1 MKLIT
6 ARCPDCGA
14 DLNIPEGSGSVKCE
28 YCGSN
33 VTVSD
38 VLGST
43 DVVRNCMI
51 LAYDALKIENY
62 KDAYDHFNRAIE
74 NDMKNY
80 SAWMGK
86 AICTG
91 QLNKIANPRFD
102 EITAMFE
109 NALNYAPADK
119 QENLKKN
126 IAAETPKVVRHLV
139 KNEEL
144 LLDLYDLAADSD
156 VSATAEDI
164 RNNFKKSREGATQIL
179 QKAHEY
185 DPANEEVNTLLNEF
199 LAGKHLNPGPTK
211 KPAEKMTPP
220 ESAYFKDLSKNQN
233 VQAPPPEILF
243 PKSTPVQNTKKSG
256 CFGVVIVLALIAG
269 TGLLIFL

>member
-1 MKLIT
+1 MKLVS

-14 DLNIPEGSGSVKCE
+14 DLNIPEGSGSVKCD

-33 VTVSD
+33 VMVSD

-51 LAYDALKIENY
+51 LAYEALNIENY

-74 NDMKNY
+74 NDMSNY
-80 SAWMGK
+80 IAWIGK
-86 AICTG
+86 AICAG
-91 QLNKIANPRFD
+91 HLNKIANTRFD

-109 NALNYAPADK
+109 NALRYAPADK

-126 IAAETPKVVRHLV
+126 IAAETVKVIRHLL

-144 LLDLYDLAADSD
+144 LLDLYSLAADSD

-164 RNNFKKSREGATQIL
+164 RNNFKKARDGATQIL

-185 DPANEEVNTLLNEF
+185 DSANVEVNTLLNEF
-199 LAGKHLNPGPTK
+199 LAGKHLNPGPPK
-211 KPAEKMTPP
+211 KPEEKKTPP
-220 ESAYFKDLSKNQN
+220 ESAYFKDLSKDQN
-233 VQAPPPEILF
+233 IQAPPPEILF
-243 PKSTPVQNTKKSG
+243 PHSTPVQSTKKSG
-256 CFGVVIVLALIAG
+256 CFGVVLALALIAG
-269 TGLLIFL
+269 TGLLIFF